1 MHRSYHRWFSRA
13 LGRDM
18 ELLVFGHAG
27 PRVLAFP
34 ASKHPF
40 YDWENRGLVA
50 ALADRLEGGQL
61 QLFCVDQVDGE
72 SWYAWDRHPAQR
84 ARRHAQYDAYLL
96 DEVVPFTR
104 EVNADPLLMAAG
116 PSFGAYHAVNF
127 AFRHPQIIGRVL
139 GLSGLYDLGRFTG
152 GHHDDNV
159 YFNNPCEYLANEHDE
174 GRLEALRRMDII
186 LAVGRGDP
194 LYGCNQRLSEILWS
208 KNVWHA
214 LRVWDGFSHDW
225 PVWAR
230 MLPLYIEGHD

>member
-1 MHRSYHRWFSRA
+1 MHRCYHRWFSPS

-40 YDWENRGLVA
+40 YDWEDRGLVG
-50 ALADRLEGGQL
+50 ALAGRLEAGRL

-72 SWYAWDRHPAQR
+72 SWYAWERHPAER
-84 ARRHAQYDAYLL
+84 ARRHTQYDAYLR

-104 EVNADPLLMAAG
+104 RLNEDPLLMAAG

-127 AFRHPQIIGRVL
+127 AFRHPHLVGRVL
-139 GLSGLYDLGRFTG
+139 GMSGIYDIRRFTG
-152 GHHDDNV
+152 DYYDENV
-159 YFNNPCEYLANEHDE
+159 YFNNPCDYLANEHAA
-174 GRLEALRRMDII
+174 GRLEALRRMAIT
-186 LAVGRGDP
+186 LAVGRDDP
-194 LYGCNQRLSEILWS
+194 LCEGNRRLSGILWG

-225 PVWAR
+225 PVWSH
-230 MLPLYIEGHD
+230 MLPLYLGPD